1 MSVTEEE
8 ILDVESRANDVIP
21 PDWRDLTTV
30 SVPVGGAILGV
41 SRNTSYTAVKSG
53 DLPAIR
59 PGRRL
64 VVPVYGLRRLLG
76 EVS

>member
-1 MSVTEEE
+1 MSVTEE
-8 ILDVESRANDVIP
+8 ILGAESRANDLIP
-21 PDWRDLTTV
+21 VDWRDLTTV
-30 SVPVGGAILGV
+30 PVPVGGAILGV
-41 SRNTSYTAVKSG
+41 SRNTSYTAVKTG

-59 PGRRL
+59 LGGRL